1 MDCPH
6 PTQISQV
13 EERETK
19 QEAKKRA
26 IVLDFQVMVA
36 VNLRKV
42 RRKGRW
48 LREGMMQDFPHLEQ
62 VLGHWLKKEGNVAL
76 GLMTTQQVV
85 HLKS

>member
-6 PTQISQV
+6 PTQISQL

-26 IVLDFQVMVA
+26 IVLDFQVIMA
-36 VNLRKV
+36 VNPQKV

-48 LREGMMQDFPHLEQ
+48 LRERMMQDFPHLEQ
-62 VLGHWLKKEGNVAL
+62 VLGHWFKEEGKVAL
-76 GLMTTQQVV
+76 GLMTMQQVV